1 MSDDPK
7 KKPATFVCSRCSAQN
22 VYQISA
28 RLSESGNNEI
38 DIVFDEEATNQLSPP
53 QPPPATIK
61 TVHRSPDGKI
71 SHIVEQTGTVESEA
85 TPTPSFGFGR

>member
-1 MSDDPK
+1 MSDQ
-7 KKPATFVCSRCSAQN
+7 KKPPAEFICSGCGK
-22 VYQISA
+22 
-28 RLSESGNNEI
+28 RLLYRVEAKASQSGDNEI
-38 DIVFDEEATNQLSPP
+38 DFVFDEAATNQLSPP